1 MSIFLHIRTRWQRYD
16 LDEKLASGAAPGAG
30 PELQLRAGQ
39 LLSTS
44 ERERIATG
52 IEQSVARA
60 VTQWPPAATQVVPLG
75 SPQIRECAPELLT
88 IARRLRDD
96 EPVDVRGVA
105 MASQLLYDGAG
116 PLYRDGRGDL
126 LLRARSVRLALD
138 VSTPVEVDA
147 ELASAA

>member
-1 MSIFLHIRTRWQRYD
+1 MSILLHIRTRRQRYD
-16 LDEKLASGAAPGAG
+16 LDEKLAAGAAPGAG

-39 LLSTS
+39 LLSRS

-52 IEQSVARA
+52 IDRSVAQA
-60 VTQWPPAATQVVPLG
+60 VAQWPPAAAQLVPLG

-88 IARRLRDD
+88 IARRLRED
-96 EPVDVRGVA
+96 EPVAVRGVA

-126 LLRARSVRLALD
+126 LHRARSVRLALD
-138 VSTPVEVDA
+138 VSTPVEA
-147 ELASAA
+147 EPELASAA